1 MTAIT
6 SDTVLLVFLAF
17 CRIGGCLMLMPGF
30 SSTRVP
36 VNVRLFIA
44 VAVTLA
50 LSPVILPVLQTALPQ
65 LPTPTVVALV
75 ISETVIGALIGVM
88 GRMFFLALQFMATAA
103 AMYIGLGSMP
113 GSPIE
118 DTEPL
123 PAFAALITL
132 TATLLFFLT
141 DQHWEVLRALLA
153 SYSALPVTEPFAI
166 DFSLAKLTD
175 ATSSAFILALQ
186 ISSPVHRLHPDH
198 QSHGRHRQQARAA
211 DSDLLHLDAHRARGR
226 VLPAL
231 FHDRR
236 GAARVHD
243 GLHGLAGARLTRM
256 GAQAS
261 KIHRILAVQEQM
273 HRIEEWK
280 LADLRVRLEQL
291 ATDQKDLIGAL
302 NEDNALQ
309 GLFIDSMARRL
320 QALSEEASKT
330 EEQTDVQAARLLE
343 QAGRL
348 ICAERLAGAADL
360 QELRDG
366 EKKDLAEVD
375 REAVRTR
382 RTSLRQD
389 CWVIV
394 RRASATRGTPWPT
407 PLRTSFW
414 ASPWRP
420 IRTNT
425 ARPSSGCSA

>member
-1 MTAIT
+1 VTAIT

-50 LSPVILPVLQTALPQ
+50 LSPVLLPVLQTALPQ

-88 GRMFFLALQFMATAA
+88 GRTFFLALQFMASAA

-186 ISSPVHRLHPDH
+186 ISSPFIVYTLIINLMVGIANKLVP
-198 QSHGRHRQQARAA
+198 QIPIYFISMPIVLAGGFF
-211 DSDLLHLDAHRARGR
+211 LLYFVIGEALRVFMMGFMGWLARG
-226 VLPAL
+226 
-231 FHDRR
+231 
-236 GAARVHD
+236 
-243 GLHGLAGARLTRM
+243 
-256 GAQAS
+256 
-261 KIHRILAVQEQM
+261 
-273 HRIEEWK
+273 
-280 LADLRVRLEQL
+280 
-291 ATDQKDLIGAL
+291 
-302 NEDNALQ
+302 
-309 GLFIDSMARRL
+309 
-320 QALSEEASKT
+320 
-330 EEQTDVQAARLLE
+330 
-343 QAGRL
+343 
-348 ICAERLAGAADL
+348 
-360 QELRDG
+360 
-366 EKKDLAEVD
+366 
-375 REAVRTR
+375 
-382 RTSLRQD
+382 
-389 CWVIV
+389 
-394 RRASATRGTPWPT
+394 
-407 PLRTSFW
+407 
-414 ASPWRP
+414 
-420 IRTNT
+420 
-425 ARPSSGCSA
+425 